1 MDKSIAPLCL
11 AVVGMQFCAVTAYA
25 AEPEA
30 CRAVRIADGG
40 YSDNV
45 AQNGL
50 VAAVIESLGYK
61 ADVQLL
67 AIPVVLE
74 TLKNGQMD
82 VFLDAWSPAIDP
94 QTKPYIEAG
103 QVARLK
109 TTLTDAKY
117 TLAVPA
123 YAYDG
128 GLKSFADIHK
138 FKDRLDGKLYGLE
151 PGNDSNLNIGKM
163 IAEDDFGLGQFELV
177 ESSEQAVL
185 SQLRKAVRTSE
196 WMVFPAW
203 SPHPMNVEFE
213 IRYLEGGDKYYGPN
227 FGAADVFT
235 ITRNDYVKDCPNI
248 GKFFENLDFT
258 SAMESEVMQHIEDGV
273 DFKEAG
279 RKYLAINKEPLS
291 RWLDGVTTTTG
302 EPAEAA
308 VLRALGISE

>member
-1 MDKSIAPLCL
+1 LNKSLTLCL
-11 AVVGMQFCAVTAYA
+11 AVVGMQFSAAIAYA
-25 AEPEA
+25 AEPET
-30 CRAVRIADGG
+30 CQIVRIADGG

-50 VAAVIESLGYK
+50 VAAVIENLGYK
-61 ADVQLL
+61 AEVQLL

-94 QTKPYIEAG
+94 QTKPYIDAK
-103 QVARLK
+103 QVSRVK

-123 YAYDG
+123 YAYDA

-138 FKDRLDGKLYGLE
+138 FKDQLDGKLYGLE
-151 PGNDSNLNIGKM
+151 PGNDSNVNIGKM

-185 SQLRKAVRTSE
+185 SQLRKAVRKGE

-203 SPHPMNVEFE
+203 SPHPMNAEFE

-227 FGAADVFT
+227 LGAAEVYT

-258 SAMESEVMQHIEDGV
+258 SAMESEVMQQIEGGV

-279 RKYLAINKEPLS
+279 RKHLTANPEPLS
-291 RWLDGVTTTTG
+291 RWLKGVTTTAG

-308 VLRALGISE
+308 VLSAFGISK